1 MFQLSCCG
9 WQGLEEFAK
18 ESSNIHFSTNIP
30 SAGVAL
36 TREKGTLLGEPCY
49 LKKIKSQGQLST
61 FQLVPLKIPGSQDP
75 TGIIRTKCA
84 CLVLYLISLEF
95 MYVYI
100 SRELDVLLFICIT
113 WYFTG
118 TV

>member
-36 TREKGTLLGEPCY
+36 TREGGTLLGEPCY
-49 LKKIKSQGQLST
+49 LKKIRSQGKLST
-61 FQLVPLKIPGSQDP
+61 FQLVRLKITASQDP
-75 TGIIRTKCA
+75 TGIRSRTKCA

-95 MYVYI
+95 MYV
-100 SRELDVLLFICIT
+100 DK
-113 WYFTG
+113 
-118 TV
+118 